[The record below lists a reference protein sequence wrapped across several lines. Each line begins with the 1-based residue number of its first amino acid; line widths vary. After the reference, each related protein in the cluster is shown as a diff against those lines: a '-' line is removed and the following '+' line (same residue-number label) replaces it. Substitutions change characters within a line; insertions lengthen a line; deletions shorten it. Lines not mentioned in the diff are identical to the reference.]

1 MTQDLVDGCKAVY
14 VGNLDSRVNTA
25 KLTDLF
31 PASDRIRRIKIL
43 PDRHHGQ
50 ELKSYAFIEYSDHL
64 AAEEGLRTMNGQ
76 NIMGKW
82 LGSPYALQN
91 KTIRVHW
98 ATQGQVHKEDTS
110 QHHHIFVG
118 DLSSEVTDTTLSE
131 AFSSFS
137 SMSDARVMWDQ
148 NSGKSRG
155 FGFVSFEDRAEADKA
170 INTMNGLVLGSKA
183 IRCNWANQKNSRRD
197 TTVNHALS
205 YEQILRQT
213 HIAHTTIYVGN
224 LPHYIKEHELAPF
237 FQQFGYVLDIRLQG
251 ERGFAFVKLDTHIN
265 AAIAIVSLQGVNIAG
280 RPARLSWG
288 KDRATNNY
296 TFSNPTPAPP
306 APYLTQMAAPSPVWV
321 ESNGQQPQL
330 QPWMGVYYPAYQ
342 PTFNTIT
349 GPLEE
354 AK

>member
-1 MTQDLVDGCKAVY
+1 
-14 VGNLDSRVNTA
+14 
-25 KLTDLF
+25 
-31 PASDRIRRIKIL
+31 
-43 PDRHHGQ
+43 
-50 ELKSYAFIEYSDHL
+50 
-64 AAEEGLRTMNGQ
+64 MNGQ